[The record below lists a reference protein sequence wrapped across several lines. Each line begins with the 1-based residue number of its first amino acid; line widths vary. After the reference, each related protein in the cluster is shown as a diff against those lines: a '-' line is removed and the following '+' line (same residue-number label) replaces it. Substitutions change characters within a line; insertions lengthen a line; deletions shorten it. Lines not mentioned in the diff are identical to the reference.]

1 MLAVLLIGWAFILV
15 YNNLH
20 LRAPVV
26 FMMLAYLAIVAAIYN
41 LFRVGATAV
50 EENDEDDGAAAWGL
64 PLGARGELEREKRTL
79 LKAIKE
85 AEFDHQMGKLSKKD
99 VDDMVRTY
107 RARAIEV
114 IKLLEDPGTKK
125 GGTVREQIEREVRA
139 RIEVEGARKKGGK
152 KQKAAEAAQ
161 AAARAAAAR
170 GASAEGVQASARAAA
185 ARVEEAEDEA
195 AQAEAK
201 ADAKVDAKP
210 EPGDAKA
217 HAANGAAK
225 AEDAGAAKAD
235 VAKADAED
243 VGAANAGAANAD
255 AAKADAAKADA
266 AKTDAAKTDAA
277 KTDAAKTDA
286 DAANA
291 DAANA
296 EASAGKSDSQKEATP

>member
-50 EENDEDDGAAAWGL
+50 EENDEDDGAAAWGM

-152 KQKAAEAAQ
+152 KQKAADAAQ

-185 ARVEEAEDEA
+185 ARVEEEEYEA
-195 AQAEAK
+195 SEAEAK
-201 ADAKVDAKP
+201 A
-210 EPGDAKA
+210 
-217 HAANGAAK
+217 HANGAANAK
-225 AEDAGAAKAD
+225 SDEPTKVEAAKAEAAD
-235 VAKADAED
+235 AVKTDAKADAAD
-243 VGAANAGAANAD
+243 ADAD

-266 AKTDAAKTDAA
+266 AKV
-277 KTDAAKTDA
+277 DA
-286 DAANA
+286 DAADTA
-291 DAANA
+291 TA
-296 EASAGKSDSQKEATP
+296 EASAAKSDTRAEKEATP